1 MAFSEDRSYVTV
13 TDAGPQR
20 CGTCSGGSG
29 GLPLLSL
36 TVFQLWPEGGCLGSW
51 CDYIHTSLWIPT
63 IPEVIIFEYINSQT
77 LNSWQKGL

>member
-13 TDAGPQR
+13 TDAGPQQ

-51 CDYIHTSLWIPT
+51 RDYIHTSLWIPT
-63 IPEVIIFEYINSQT
+63 IPEVIIFEYISSQT